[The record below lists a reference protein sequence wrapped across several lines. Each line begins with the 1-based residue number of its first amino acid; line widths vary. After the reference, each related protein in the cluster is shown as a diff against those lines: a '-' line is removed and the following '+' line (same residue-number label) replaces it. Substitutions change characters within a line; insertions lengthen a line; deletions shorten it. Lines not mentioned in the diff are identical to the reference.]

1 MMARAM
7 VRRLCALAVLTVLIV
22 APPPLLA
29 ATCSVPRQVVAV
41 LASITG
47 SGTGGLC
54 GTTSPVGSLVGFV
67 VLSGWVYLV
76 LVAALRAAA
85 LLGARARIAGSARL
99 LVLTNRFL
107 GGGWV
112 RRLVDVI
119 IGIGMV
125 AASGSGHLS
134 PPSGTSSS
142 AFMPA
147 AAPTQQ
153 ASLAEQVTEL
163 LGLDDSAGPV
173 TTTGDSQERL
183 YVVQPGD
190 TLALIAERE
199 LGDADLWAWLF
210 ELNEHRLM
218 PDGQRLDWPDE
229 LRSGWVLVL
238 PPADMI
244 GAPPTSMPGEARP
257 TADPSS
263 STSGVPPTTSP
274 QRAKHPVSVELP
286 SGSVVAF
293 SLWLAMS
300 TALLIALLRR
310 RRSRMPSPP
319 DPGICRYQPE
329 TASVAEQLA
338 ARARAATQPADTEA
352 TATDGTRRETPDVP
366 DQEQL
371 SVPPLADLTSEDP
384 ARVPV
389 GERDGETVDLDLA
402 GVGALVLGGP
412 DAVRVARAAVVT
424 MLAQRGP
431 LAAELLVVGDL
442 LPGVPEF
449 PGVRRLPDLP
459 TGLSLLE
466 AEVIH
471 RRRLLEDEELDDF
484 AGYRR
489 GHPDDPLPA
498 LVLLAGQVPVREASR
513 LEALV
518 AQGRRLGIGAVV
530 LGGDLQQAA
539 RIELDPDGR
548 VASATPAILEEK
560 LLGARMFALSAAE
573 AADLL
578 GTLAR
583 SRADAPGIP
592 EHPQPPPEPFHP
604 PATTKQPPLR
614 VRVLGPYRVE
624 TADGEELRAG
634 VRRKALELLAF
645 YLLHPDGA
653 TQEQAVGSLWP
664 EVPLGRE
671 AQWFWNALGNLRTL
685 ARRATGDRR
694 LDVIR
699 RDGDRYRPDP
709 DAFEVDLWRFE
720 SCLAD
725 AKRAADAQDVDAE
738 TRALARAADAYGGEL
753 LAGSPD
759 SWVTIPREDLRR
771 RAVNA
776 FARLAELR
784 EAEGDDEAAVAAL
797 GDAIA
802 ADPFAEELYRRTM
815 RLQGRLGR
823 IDDVRRTFKELGRRL
838 ADIDADPDP
847 TTEALVA
854 ELLKSPRTL

>member
-1 MMARAM
+1 M

-47 SGTGGLC
+47 SGTGRLC

-67 VLSGWVYLV
+67 VLSIWVYLV
-76 LVAALRAAA
+76 LVAALRTAA
-85 LLGARARIAGSARL
+85 LLGARARIAGSDRL

-112 RRLVDVI
+112 RRLVDVT

-134 PPSGTSSS
+134 LPPGSSSS
-142 AFMPA
+142 ALA
-147 AAPTQQ
+147 STGAPIQQ
-153 ASLAEQVTEL
+153 VSFAEQVSEL
-163 LGLDDSAGPV
+163 FGLDASVGPV
-173 TTTGDSQERL
+173 TAARDDRQRL

-210 ELNEHRLM
+210 EVNKGRLM
-218 PDGQRLDWPDE
+218 PDGQRLVWPDE

-238 PPADMI
+238 PQTDLA
-244 GAPPTSMPGEARP
+244 GAPPTSMPGEP
-257 TADPSS
+257 NSTADPAS

-274 QRAKHPVSVELP
+274 QRTKHPVVSVELP

-300 TALLIALLRR
+300 TALLVALLRR
-310 RRSRMPSPP
+310 RRSRLPSPP
-319 DPGICRYQPE
+319 EPGICRYQPE

-352 TATDGTRRETPDVP
+352 TDSSRPETPDLP
-366 DQEQL
+366 AQEQL
-371 SVPPLADLTSEDP
+371 PVPPLADLTSEDP

-402 GVGALVLGGP
+402 GVGTLVLEGP

-431 LAAELLVVGDL
+431 LAAELLVVEDL

-459 TGLSLLE
+459 AGLSLLE

-484 AGYRR
+484 AAYRR

-498 LVLLAGQVPVREASR
+498 LVLLAGQVPAREAGR

-518 AQGRRLGIGAVV
+518 TQGRRLGIGSVV

-548 VASATPAILEEK
+548 VASATPAVLEEK

-583 SRADAPGIP
+583 SRADAPGVP

-624 TADGEELRAG
+624 TSGGEELRAG

-671 AQWFWNALGNLRTL
+671 AQWFWNALGNLRTV

-699 RDGDRYRPDP
+699 RDGDRYRPDS
-709 DAFEVDLWRFE
+709 DVFEVDMWRFE
-720 SCLAD
+720 ACLAD
-725 AKRAADAQDVDAE
+725 AKRAADARDVDAE
-738 TRALARAADAYGGEL
+738 IRALVGAAAAYGGEL
-753 LAGSPD
+753 LEGSPD
-759 SWVTIPREDLRR
+759 AWLTIPREDLRR

-797 GDAIA
+797 GEGIA

-847 TTEALVA
+847 STEALVA

>member
-7 VRRLCALAVLTVLIV
+7 VRRLCALAVLTVLVV

-29 ATCSVPRQVVAV
+29 ASCNVPRQVAAV

-47 SGTGGLC
+47 SGTEGLC
-54 GTTSPVGSLVGFV
+54 GTTSSVGSLIGFV
-67 VLSGWVYLV
+67 VLSVWVYLV
-76 LVAALRAAA
+76 LVAVLRVAAV
-85 LLGARARIAGSARL
+85 LGTRARITGSARL

-112 RRLVDVI
+112 RRLVDVT

-134 PPSGTSSS
+134 PAGTRSS
-142 AFMPA
+142 ALTPA
-147 AAPTQQ
+147 ASPAHQ
-153 ASLAEQVTEL
+153 ASLAEQVTKL

-173 TTTGDSQERL
+173 ITTGDKQERL

-199 LGDADLWAWLF
+199 LDDADLWAWLF
-210 ELNEHRLM
+210 ELNEGRLM
-218 PDGQRLDWPDE
+218 PDGQRLEWPDE
-229 LRSGWVLVL
+229 LRAGWVLVL
-238 PPADMI
+238 PSADLV
-244 GAPPTSMPGEARP
+244 GAPPTSTPEGASPITVPP
-257 TADPSS
+257 T
-263 STSGVPPTTSP
+263 STPTVSAPPTTSP
-274 QRAKHPVSVELP
+274 QRGEHPTVSVELP

-300 TALLIALLRR
+300 TALLVALLRG
-310 RRSRMPSPP
+310 RRSRLPSPP
-319 DPGICRYQPE
+319 EPGICRYQPE

-338 ARARAATQPADTEA
+338 ARARAATQLADTEA
-352 TATDGTRRETPDVP
+352 TDSSRPETPDLP
-366 DQEQL
+366 AQEQL
-371 SVPPLADLTSEDP
+371 PVPPLADLTSEDP

-389 GERDGETVDLDLA
+389 GERDGETVDMDLA
-402 GVGALVLGGP
+402 GIGALVLEGR
-412 DAVRVARAAVVT
+412 DAIRVARAAVVT

-442 LPGVPEF
+442 LPGVPEL
-449 PGVRRLPDLP
+449 PGLRCLADLP
-459 TGLSLLE
+459 AALSLLE

-471 RRRLLEDEELDDF
+471 RRRLLEDEELDGF
-484 AGYRR
+484 ASYRR

-498 LVLLAGQVPVREASR
+498 VVLLAGQVPVREAGR

-518 AQGRRLGIGAVV
+518 GQGRRLGIGAVV

-548 VASATPAILEEK
+548 VASATPAVLEEK

-583 SRADAPGIP
+583 SRANAPAVP
-592 EHPQPPPEPFHP
+592 EHLQPPPEPFHA
-604 PATTKQPPLR
+604 PASTKQAPLR
-614 VRVLGPYRVE
+614 ARVLGPYRVE
-624 TADGEELRAG
+624 TSGGEELRAG

-671 AQWFWNALGNLRTL
+671 AQWFWNALGNLRTV
-685 ARRATGDRR
+685 ARRATDNRR
-694 LDVIR
+694 LEVIR

-709 DAFEVDLWRFE
+709 DAFHVDLWRFE
-720 SCLAD
+720 TCLAD
-725 AKRAADAQDVDAE
+725 AKRAADAHDVDAE
-738 TRALARAADAYGGEL
+738 TRALVGAAGAYGGEL
-753 LAGSPD
+753 LEGSPD
-759 SWVTIPREDLRR
+759 AWVTIPREDLRR

-776 FARLAELR
+776 LARLAELR
-784 EAEGDDEAAVAAL
+784 EAEGDDEAAIAAL
-797 GDAIA
+797 GDGIA
-802 ADPFAEELYRRTM
+802 ADPLAEELYRRAM
-815 RLQGRLGR
+815 RLQARLGR
-823 IDDVRRTFKELGRRL
+823 VDDVRRTFKELERRL

-847 TTEALVA
+847 TTQALAA

>member
-1 MMARAM
+1 M
-7 VRRLCALAVLTVLIV
+7 VRRLCALAVLTVLV
-22 APPPLLA
+22 AAPPPLLA
-29 ATCSVPRQVVAV
+29 ATCSVPRQVAAI
-41 LASITG
+41 LGSITG
-47 SGTGGLC
+47 SGTEGLC
-54 GTTSPVGSLVGFV
+54 GTTSPVGSLIGFI
-67 VLSGWVYLV
+67 VLSMWAYLV

-85 LLGARARIAGSARL
+85 LLGTRARIAGSARL

-112 RRLVDVI
+112 RRLVDVT

-125 AASGSGHLS
+125 AASGSGHLI
-134 PPSGTSSS
+134 PPPGTRPSSLP
-142 AFMPA
+142 PA
-147 AAPTQQ
+147 AAPAQQ

-163 LGLDDSAGPV
+163 LGLDDSAGLMP
-173 TTTGDSQERL
+173 TTGDNQERL
-183 YVVQPGD
+183 YVVRPGD

-210 ELNEHRLM
+210 EVNKGRLM
-218 PDGQRLDWPDE
+218 PDGQRLEWPDE
-229 LRSGWVLVL
+229 LRSGWVLAL
-238 PPADMI
+238 PPADLV
-244 GAPPTSMPGEARP
+244 GVPPTSAPEGAGP
-257 TADPSS
+257 TTALPPSPAPA
-263 STSGVPPTTSP
+263 VPPTTSP
-274 QRAKHPVSVELP
+274 QRGGHPVVSVELP

-300 TALLIALLRR
+300 TTLLVALLRR
-310 RRSRMPSPP
+310 RRSHMPEPP
-319 DPGICRYQPE
+319 EAGICRYQPE

-352 TATDGTRRETPDVP
+352 TATDGSRPETPDLP
-366 DQEQL
+366 AQEQL
-371 SVPPLADLTSEDP
+371 PVPPLADLTSEDP

-402 GVGALVLGGP
+402 RVGALVLDGL

-424 MLAQRGP
+424 MLAERGP
-431 LAAELLVVGDL
+431 LAAGLLVVGDL
-442 LPGVPEF
+442 LPGVQEF
-449 PGVRRLPDLP
+449 PGLRRLPDLP
-459 TGLSLLE
+459 AALSLLE
-466 AEVIH
+466 AEIIH
-471 RRRLLEDEELDDF
+471 RRRLLGDEELDDF
-484 AGYRR
+484 ADYRR

-498 LVLLAGQVPVREASR
+498 LVLLAGQVPVREAGR

-518 AQGRRLGIGAVV
+518 AQGRRLGIGSVV

-548 VASATPAILEEK
+548 VASATPAVLEEA

-583 SRADAPGIP
+583 SRVDAPGVP
-592 EHPQPPPEPFHP
+592 EHLQPPPEPFRP

-624 TADGEELRAG
+624 TSGGEELRAG

-671 AQWFWNALGNLRTL
+671 AQWFWNALGNLRTV
-685 ARRATGDRR
+685 ARRVTGERK

-709 DAFEVDLWRFE
+709 DAFDVDLWRFE
-720 SCLAD
+720 SCLAE

-738 TRALARAADAYGGEL
+738 IRELVGAADAYGGEL
-753 LAGSPD
+753 LGGSPD
-759 SWVTIPREDLRR
+759 AWSTIPREDLRR

-784 EAEGDDEAAVAAL
+784 AAEGDDEAAVAAL
-797 GDAIA
+797 GDGIA
-802 ADPFAEELYRRTM
+802 ADPFAEELYRRAV
-815 RLQGRLGR
+815 RLQARLGR

-838 ADIDADPDP
+838 ADIDVDPDP
-847 TTEALVA
+847 STEALVA